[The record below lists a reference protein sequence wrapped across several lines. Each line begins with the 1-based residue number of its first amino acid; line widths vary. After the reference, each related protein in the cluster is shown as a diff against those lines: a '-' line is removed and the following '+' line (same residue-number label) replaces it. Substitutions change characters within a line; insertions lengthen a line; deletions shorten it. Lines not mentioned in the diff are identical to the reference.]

1 MGLRA
6 FWRMR
11 QSSLYEYFY
20 YFLALSLL
28 VALTI
33 GGALYY
39 SSSSLLWKDAVRNNS
54 NTLQLLKNG
63 QEIVLSEVD
72 KAMENVFLDS
82 SFLNFMDYYER
93 SDIFM
98 QMQLQKRLDDV
109 VLASDY
115 IHSVTIYY
123 DGPKY
128 VLSSRQGAV
137 PLNISQDRKFI
148 ETLSSTPVDKSY
160 VRTRMLEGIS
170 SAQNETVISIVKTLP
185 IIYTGKPSA
194 YVVIN
199 IKGDYLAKIMNSL
212 NTNKDAHIIVADRQG
227 HIISQKT
234 PSDMQES
241 RSMPG
246 EFDIKPL
253 QGPSGSL
260 FLKLNGVETLVSY
273 VTSEPSGW
281 LYVYT
286 IPKETIT
293 QGLRIWGKATIAICV
308 IAVLLSLVGSM
319 FLSRRIFS
327 PLKRMMLLL
336 KGVDTAPERSSPAAG
351 TEMRQIEQNVSRL
364 IDQNRD
370 LTNLLQDYEV
380 QSRAKFL
387 LQLTEGSEQVSARTV
402 ERLRYYGVPVG
413 DEGYFVVGIVSI
425 DDFTSFRQER
435 GEAERNAFLLELSE
449 LLYQETY
456 VKAGFQGYL
465 VETETNEM
473 ALVLYVR
480 DETDAAETVRT
491 RIYPWFRLLHSVLS
505 GITSHTFT
513 LGVSGPHYGLGELNQ
528 CYREAESAVRHR
540 LVNGYNN
547 VIFYESE
554 KTDQTIAP
562 YPLGIEKHL
571 LNHFKTGNRSEV
583 ASSLREFEDYVLDH
597 HSGQIEVVRHYFLHL
612 FSVTLRCMYEID
624 ANLGFQPLIRQFNAS
639 DLLELETLQGMVQYM
654 QTLFDQVLD
663 YLDDKR
669 GMKNKELCAAISD
682 YIAENLGEDL
692 SIERLSERFSISASH
707 LRKIFKVE
715 TGTTIKEWI
724 SERRIAKAKELLG
737 NPENKIADIALQIG
751 YLSVQ
756 SFTKAFKLETGK
768 TPGELREHIRKG
780 SGYFHG

>member
-1 MGLRA
+1 VGLTT

-39 SSSSLLWKDAVRNNS
+39 SSSSMLWNDAVRNNS

-82 SFLNFMDYYER
+82 SFQNYMDYLDR

-98 QMQLQKRLDDV
+98 QMQLQKRLDNV

-137 PLNISQDRKFI
+137 PLDDFQDRKFI
-148 ETLSSTPVDKSY
+148 ETLSTTPIDKSY
-160 VRTRMLEGIS
+160 VRTRSLEGIS
-170 SAQNETVISIVKTLP
+170 STQSETVISIIKTLP
-185 IIYTGKPSA
+185 IIYAGKPSA
-194 YVVIN
+194 FVVIN

-241 RSMPG
+241 GSTPG
-246 EFDIKPL
+246 EFDIRPL
-253 QGPSGSL
+253 QGASGSL
-260 FLKLNGVETLVSY
+260 FLKLNGVETLVCY

-286 IPKETIT
+286 VPKETIT
-293 QGLRIWGKATIAICV
+293 QGLRIWGNATITICV

-327 PLKRMMLLL
+327 PLQRMMLLL
-336 KGVDTAPERSSPAAG
+336 KGVDTAPERRSTREG

-387 LQLTEGSEQVSARTV
+387 LQLTEGSEQVTAQTV
-402 ERLRYYGVPVG
+402 ERLRYYGVQVG

-435 GEAERNAFLLELSE
+435 GEAQRNAFLLELSE

-456 VKAGFQGYL
+456 IKEGFQGYL

-473 ALVLYVR
+473 ALVLYVQDVQ
-480 DETDAAETVRT
+480 DEPDAAETVRA
-491 RIYPWFRLLHSVLS
+491 RLYPWFRQLHTMLS
-505 GITSHTFT
+505 GISTITFT
-513 LGVSGPHYGLGELNQ
+513 LGVSGPHYGLSELNQ
-528 CYREAESAVRHR
+528 GYREAESAVRHR

-554 KTDQTIAP
+554 KTDQSIAP

-571 LNHFKTGNRSEV
+571 LNHFKTGNHAEV

-612 FSVTLRCMYEID
+612 FSASLRCMYEID
-624 ANLGFQPLIRQFNAS
+624 ANLGFQPLIRQLKAT
-639 DLLELETLQGMVQYM
+639 DLLELETLQSLVQYM
-654 QTLFDQVLD
+654 QALFDQVLE

-669 GMKNKELCAAISD
+669 GMKNKELCAAITG

-692 SIERLSERFSISASH
+692 SIERLSERFSISVSH

-715 TGTTIKEWI
+715 TGSTIKDMI
-724 SERRIAKAKELLG
+724 SEQRIAKAKELLG
-737 NPENKIADIALQIG
+737 NPENRIADIALQVG

-756 SFTKAFKLETGK
+756 SFTRAFKLETGK
-768 TPGELREHIRKG
+768 TPGELREQSLREK
-780 SGYFHG
+780 